1 MKITGRAN
9 ITIDRPATDVWNWVS
24 DPANLPVWAKDVDDP
39 GVWLDDGGSTV
50 GSRYRIDY
58 NYGRTTN
65 KIIFEVVRSEPGKS
79 FAANT
84 VEGKYPILVEY
95 EFEEAND
102 GASTDLKIVMNA
114 RSDSA
119 FTAVLFVL
127 TGWFAKSF
135 MNRRLANELE
145 NIKNELE
152 SN

>member
-1 MKITGRAN
+1 MIITGRATV
-9 ITIDRPATDVWNWVS
+9 TIDRPASEVWNWVA

-39 GVWLDDGGSTV
+39 GVWLDDGGPTV
-50 GSRYRIDY
+50 GSRYKIDY
-58 NYGRTTN
+58 NYGRNTN
-65 KIIFEVVRSEPGKS
+65 QIVFEVVRSEPGSS

-84 VEGKYPILVEY
+84 VKGKYPILVEY
-95 EFEEAND
+95 EFEEASG
-102 GASTDLKIVMNA
+102 GASTDLKIIMNA

-119 FTAVLFVL
+119 FTAVLFIL

>member
-1 MKITGRAN
+1 VKITGRSTT
-9 ITIDRPATDVWNWVS
+9 TIDHSAAEIWNWVA

-39 GVWLDDGGSTV
+39 GVWLDDGGPTV

-58 NYGRTTN
+58 NYGRKTN
-65 KIIFEVVRSEPGKS
+65 ETVFEVVRSEPGKL
-79 FAANT
+79 FAVDT
-84 VEGKYPILVEY
+84 VTGKYPILVEY
-95 EFEEAND
+95 EFEEANE
-102 GASTDLKIVMNA
+102 GESTDLKIIMNA

-119 FTAVLFVL
+119 FTAVLFIL

-135 MNRRLANELE
+135 MSRRLANELE

>member
-1 MKITGRAN
+1 VKITGRASVV
-9 ITIDRPATDVWNWVS
+9 IDSPAPEVWSWVA

-39 GVWLDDGGSTV
+39 GVWLDDGGPTV

-58 NYGRTTN
+58 NYGRKTN
-65 KIIFEVVRSEPGKS
+65 EIVFEVVRSEPGKS
-79 FAANT
+79 FAADT
-84 VEGKYPILVEY
+84 VAGKYPILVEY
-95 EFEEAND
+95 EFEESDD

-119 FTAVLFVL
+119 FTAVLFIL

-135 MNRRLANELE
+135 MSRRLANELE
-145 NIKNELE
+145 NIKNALE

>member
-1 MKITGRAN
+1 MKITGRAA
-9 ITIDRPATDVWNWVS
+9 ITINCPTSEVWNWVA
-24 DPANLPVWAKDVDDP
+24 DPTNLPVWAKDVDDP
-39 GVWLDDGGSTV
+39 GVWLDDGGPTV

-58 NYGRTTN
+58 NYGRQSN
-65 KIIFEVVRSEPGKS
+65 EMVFEIVRSEPGKS
-79 FAANT
+79 FVADTAT
-84 VEGKYPILVEY
+84 GKYPILVEY

-119 FTAVLFVL
+119 FTAVLFIL

-145 NIKNELE
+145 NVKNALE